1 MAKQLDVYRDWLG
14 ITDTARPLT
23 HYQLLRLNK
32 FEDDPAKIR
41 LHYRKMNAHVRKF
54 ASGDFAQQS
63 QELLNELAKAML
75 CLTDT
80 RRKGEYDASL
90 GRAEGSKRRK
100 HTLEEILVGRK
111 IIDTAGLEKARNLAN
126 AINLEIRDAV
136 IQQKLAGAD
145 VVMMAYAESLG
156 LPYIDLGDVGVN
168 EELAPKVPAVLAR
181 QHSCVP
187 VMSDLGVLL
196 MASPNPLIPD
206 VEEELRLRLG
216 MPVRTIICTP
226 SEVNAAVQKYY
237 PKEAVAA
244 QMAAGVASG
253 TAPASVATP
262 AKADKAAKSS
272 DDAVGAVPQAD
283 KATMAKR
290 MQMGA
295 GLGFM
300 WGFIGLVLLG
310 NLAPRMAKSYGLGTN
325 LKLYGVAL
333 GLGVVFAVVG
343 WIVGSMFKRA

>member
-1 MAKQLDVYRDWLG
+1 MAKQLEVYRDWLG

-23 HYQLLRLNK
+23 HYQLLRLTK

-54 ASGDFAQQS
+54 ASGDFAPQS

-90 GRAEGSKRRK
+90 GRAETSKRRK

-111 IIDTAGLEKARNLAN
+111 LIDATGLEKARNLAK

-136 IQQKLAGAD
+136 IQQKVPAD

-156 LPYIDLGDVGVN
+156 LPYIDLADVGVSD
-168 EELAPKVPAVLAR
+168 ELAPKIPAVLAR

-187 VMSDLGVLL
+187 VMADHGELL
-196 MASPNPLIPD
+196 MASPNPLAPD

-216 MPVRTIICTP
+216 MPVRTILCTP
-226 SEVNAAVQKYY
+226 ADVNAAVGKYY
-237 PKEAVAA
+237 PKEAAAA
-244 QMAAGVASG
+244 QMAAGVATG
-253 TAPASVATP
+253 TALADVAAP
-262 AKADKAAKSS
+262 GQAKAEKAA
-272 DDAVGAVPQAD
+272 DDTDAAPTAD
-283 KATMAKR
+283 KATIKKR
-290 MQMGA
+290 QQIGA
-295 GLGFM
+295 GLGMM
-300 WGFIGLVLLG
+300 WGVISMVLL
-310 NLAPRMAKSYGLGTN
+310 NTTAPRLMKNWGLGTN
-325 LKLYGVAL
+325 LKLFGVAL
-333 GLGVVFAVVG
+333 GLGLVLAGIGFIIG
-343 WIVGSMFKRA
+343 GSFKKA